1 MGLLFILPV
10 AAIAIAVLVGTYRRL
25 RLVRAGRQ
33 WWRLFAVLCVAGL
46 ALGFWFGFRFTYK
59 PNANTKI
66 TGVPIPQNISRLQ
79 DGKWMDNAF
88 TLPTALRW
96 LADAANVLSGVAVAL
111 LPLGVASVCIE
122 LRDDIRARR
131 ETPPEA

>member
-10 AAIAIAVLVGTYRRL
+10 TAIAIAVLVGTYRRL

-33 WWRLFAVLCVAGL
+33 WWRLFVTLCVAGL
-46 ALGFWFGFRFTYK
+46 ALGLWFGFHFTYQ

-66 TGVPIPQNISRLQ
+66 TGAPIPQNISRLE
-79 DGKWMDNAF
+79 DEKWIDSAF
-88 TLPTALRW
+88 TLPSVFRW
-96 LADAANVLSGVAVAL
+96 MADAANVLGGVAVAL

-131 ETPPEA
+131 ETPPET